1 MSSVILLLAC
11 VPSNISL
18 GTGDSARPGGGDSG
32 LENAPGTDTAVDDTA
47 EPQDDPEA
55 DAAYQD
61 GLFSSEVVHE
71 IAITLDRDAEL
82 ALRDEPYEYTPG
94 GVSID
99 GEDGGTVGVRL
110 RGKIGSFRELSG
122 KPKFKV
128 DFAQYEAGRRFHGL
142 HALAL
147 NNSVVD
153 CGYLRDPLGYR
164 IFRDAGVGT
173 ARTGFASVTVNGEN
187 YGLYVIVE
195 VPDEQY
201 LELAFP
207 GDDEG
212 QLYDGKYEYNENT
225 GRYTLLDFGIGVDD
239 RFQLEEGTENG
250 NAEIVAV
257 SEVVGGLRRGTNPET
272 DLTSLVDWEQVHREW
287 AVEELIG
294 HLDGYMLNTNNY
306 RVYFRP
312 SDGKMAILPTDFDY
326 AFQDARNWGM
336 SWSSPRGTLTSACWY
351 STECTANHAAAMSAV
366 IDSLDYDDIL
376 AWYDEIDALTLELAK
391 DDPRRECGSSQV
403 ANNRSSLRTWT
414 VTAVD
419 TAREHWGI

>member
-1 MSSVILLLAC
+1 MLSLVLAC

-18 GTGDSARPGGGDSG
+18 GGAEPVEAEPEVDTAVEG
-32 LENAPGTDTAVDDTA
+32 APGTDTDTGE
-47 EPQDDPEA
+47 EPEPVEDPEA

-61 GLFSSEVVHE
+61 ALFAHDVVHE
-71 IAITLDRDAEL
+71 IEITLTRDAEL

-94 GVSID
+94 SVTID
-99 GEDGGTVGVRL
+99 GESASNVGVRL

-122 KPKFKV
+122 KPKFKI
-128 DFAQYEAGRRFHGL
+128 DFAQFSPGDRFHGL

-153 CGYLRDPLGYR
+153 CGFMRDPLGYR

-173 ARTGFASVTVNGEN
+173 ARTGWAQVTVNGEN

-195 VPDEQY
+195 VQDEQY
-201 LELAFP
+201 LERAFP

-212 QLYDGKYEYNENT
+212 QLYDGKYLYNTDT
-225 GRYTLLDFGIGVDD
+225 GRYTLLDFASGVDD
-239 RFQLEEGTENG
+239 DFQLEEGVENG

-257 SEVVGGLRRGTNPET
+257 SSALSSLGRGDEVEAGLEA
-272 DLTSLVDWEQVHREW
+272 LLDWDDVHRAW

-312 SDGKMAILPTDFDY
+312 SDGKMVFLPTDFDY
-326 AFQDARNWGM
+326 AFQDASNWGM
-336 SWSSPRGTLTSACWY
+336 NWARPRGTLASACF
-351 STECTANHAAAMSAV
+351 SDVTCAASQAAAVSQV
-366 IDSLDYDDIL
+366 IADLDYPAIL
-376 AWYDEIDALTLELAK
+376 AWFDEAAAVTLDLAQ
-391 DDPRRECGSSQV
+391 DDPRRECGAGQV
-403 ANNRSSLRTWT
+403 QSNRTSLRAWT
-414 VTAVD
+414 EAQVGVTEA
-419 TAREHWGI
+419 HWGL

>member
-1 MSSVILLLAC
+1 MFLLLAC
-11 VPSNISL
+11 APSNISL
-18 GTGDSARPGGGDSG
+18 GTEDSAGVRPGDSG
-32 LENAPGTDTAVDDTA
+32 LEEVPGSDTAVDDTA
-47 EPQDDPEA
+47 EPVDDPEA

-61 GLFSSEVVHE
+61 ALYSSEVVHE

-82 ALRDEPYEYTPG
+82 ALRDDPYAYTPG
-94 GVSID
+94 EVAID

-122 KPKFKV
+122 KPKFKI
-128 DFAQYEAGRRFHGL
+128 DFAQYDTGRRFHGL

-173 ARTGFASVTVNGEN
+173 ARTGFASVTVNGEA
-187 YGLYVIVE
+187 YGLYVLVE

-201 LELAFP
+201 LEIAFP
-207 GDDEG
+207 DDDEG
-212 QLYDGKYEYNENT
+212 QLYDGKYEYNPNT

-239 RFQLEEGTENG
+239 HFQLEEGTENG

-257 SEVVGGLRRGTNPET
+257 SDAVSAMRRGNNPET
-272 DLTSLVDWEQVHREW
+272 EIATLIDWEQVHRQW

-312 SDGKMAILPTDFDY
+312 SDGKMVILPTDFDY

-336 SWSSPRGTLTSACWY
+336 SWSTPRGTLASACWN
-351 STECTANHAAAMSAV
+351 STECAANHAAAMSTV
-366 IDSLDYDDIL
+366 IDGLDYDEIL
-376 AWYDEIDALTLELAK
+376 AWYDEIDALTLEIAK

-403 ANNRSSLRTWT
+403 GSNRASLRSWT

-419 TAREHWGI
+419 TARDHWGI